1 MNQIPNR
8 SPYGITPGNPIQ
20 GFYSTGVCRLLS
32 LALSSVLRANTK
44 NIIVLEPPSTLPPP
58 AMQTPPPRKKG
69 SLLSVV
75 YWGSAGA
82 NINRFFFLKDFQMAS
97 VFPCV
102 LWNFKKNL
110 YGKGL
115 FLFSSVTLWYCP
127 EFFDVEFRKSYPLT
141 PILCFFHCPGP
152 RTPQSGLPWPSWWK
166 LSSLLVPSS
175 GFVSFTVFVMIWCDG
190 AYRWSLV
197 HLSFALACKGQGNQ
211 PCLVLPSLH
220 LEYYLVHLMK
230 FVLFFFPLE
239 EIYVPTKSL
248 ACVHLLISLPT

>member
-69 SLLSVV
+69 SLFSVV

-115 FLFSSVTLWYCP
+115 FLFSSVIYP
-127 EFFDVEFRKSYPLT
+127 EVELLYHMVALFSASWGIFILFSILAAQIDSPANSAQEFSFLHILSNIYICLSDKGRFNRVLKIDLFDL
-141 PILCFFHCPGP
+141 
-152 RTPQSGLPWPSWWK
+152 
-166 LSSLLVPSS
+166 
-175 GFVSFTVFVMIWCDG
+175 SFTTEIVM
-190 AYRWSLV
+190 YR
-197 HLSFALACKGQGNQ
+197 LSR
-211 PCLVLPSLH
+211 
-220 LEYYLVHLMK
+220 
-230 FVLFFFPLE
+230 
-239 EIYVPTKSL
+239 
-248 ACVHLLISLPT
+248 

>member
-127 EFFDVEFRKSYPLT
+127 EFFDVEFRKSYP
-141 PILCFFHCPGP
+141 
-152 RTPQSGLPWPSWWK
+152 PSFASFIAQVQGH
-166 LSSLLVPSS
+166 LRAAFPDHLGGSCHPSS
-175 GFVSFTVFVMIWCDG
+175 C
-190 AYRWSLV
+190 
-197 HLSFALACKGQGNQ
+197 H
-211 PCLVLPSLH
+211 PP
-220 LEYYLVHLMK
+220 
-230 FVLFFFPLE
+230 VLFPSRCLSWFDVMVLTAGHLF
-239 EIYVPTKSL
+239 IY
-248 ACVHLLISLPT
+248 LLL